1 MLLAKEGDSMGT
13 RGGTWVVVLAGG
25 SGNRLATLT
34 RGNDGVVVPKQF
46 CRFGSPVTM
55 LERTLERA
63 RAIVPRMRTVVAV
76 IDEHRRW
83 WQQQLATLPVE
94 NVVVQSLNQGTGAAV
109 LQAVMTVLNRD
120 PDATLLVL
128 PSDHGIE
135 DECVLHKSMSTLVN
149 EARNSPEH
157 LVLLGAEPTSAE
169 TSYGWIVRGPERFG
183 RTSAVSRFVE
193 KPVASEAQAL
203 LLEGAL
209 WNTFIF
215 AGTVHALA
223 LLYAACRPEWL
234 RRAFAETS
242 GVMDDRRHAYGL
254 STDLP
259 PLDFSR
265 HLLGAATDWL
275 RVLALPPCGW
285 TDLGTPER
293 MQSWMKQR
301 LLGPRET
308 ADRADPNCPRIQFKR
323 KSRGAHA
330 IVMRDKSGQGT
341 GSTSRD

>member
-1 MLLAKEGDSMGT
+1 MGT
-13 RGGTWVVVLAGG
+13 RGSTWVVVLAGG
-25 SGNRLATLT
+25 SGSRLATLT
-34 RGNDGVVVPKQF
+34 RRSDGVVVPKQF
-46 CRFGSPVTM
+46 CHFGSPVTM

-63 RAIVPRMRTVVAV
+63 QAIVPARRIVVAV

-83 WQQQLATLPVE
+83 WQKQLVTLPAE
-94 NVVVQSLNQGTGAAV
+94 NVVVQPQNQGTGAAV
-109 LQAVMTVLNRD
+109 LQAVMTILNRD

-135 DECVLHKSMSTLVN
+135 NECVLRTSMSALVN

-169 TSYGWIVRGPERFG
+169 TSYGWIVRGPEHFG
-183 RTSAVSRFVE
+183 RVSAVSRFVE
-193 KPVASEAQAL
+193 KPLVSEAQAL
-203 LLEGAL
+203 LLDGAL

-223 LLYAACRPEWL
+223 MLYAACRPEWL
-234 RRAFAETS
+234 RRLSAKTS
-242 GVMDDRRHAYGL
+242 GAMDHRLDAYGM

-265 HLLGAATDWL
+265 HVLGAATDWL
-275 RVLALPPCGW
+275 RVLDLPPCGW

-293 MQSWMKQR
+293 MHSWMKRR
-301 LLGPRET
+301 LLGPPGT
-308 ADRADPNCPRIQFKR
+308 ADRAIANCPRIPFER
-323 KSRGAHA
+323 SSRGARA
-330 IVMRDKSGQGT
+330 FGMRDKTRQGT